1 MKKRKFKK
9 TLIEPKVRLL
19 LWIHL
24 HGVKDESNYL
34 AQLADKIDYSEGSIK
49 SHLLSDLL
57 DKGLIESLS
66 PDKESPPFRTTKE
79 AKKFLEPV
87 FMVRKLG
94 YISLFYLFS
103 MFSLLVGWYIYNP
116 ALLVL
121 WWVPIT
127 IFGFLAIC
135 FVLVLYPQILLKL
148 GKMAYSSSE

>member
-1 MKKRKFKK
+1 MKKRELKK

-24 HGVKDESNYL
+24 HGVKNESHYL
-34 AQLADKIDYSEGSIK
+34 AQLAEKIDYSGGSIR
-49 SHLLSDLL
+49 SHLLPDLL
-57 DKGLIESLS
+57 DKGLIESLN
-66 PDKESPPFRTTKE
+66 PDKESPPFRTTNE

-94 YISLFYLFS
+94 YISLFYLFA

-121 WWVPIT
+121 WWMPIT
-127 IFGFLAIC
+127 IFGFAAIC

-148 GKMAYSSSE
+148 GKIVCSSSE